1 MTNSGVLQTF
11 LRPFCPFS
19 NQYITFRILVA
30 ATLLVSCRSTSTRDI
45 LTKPND
51 FVDLPV
57 FEKPVDSLLTRETG
71 ALLINLNKMK
81 SKGILFGQQDA
92 TLTGVDWKFA
102 NGKSDVK
109 ELTGTHPALYGWEIA
124 GAGKEDNIDSIP
136 FQLIRQRIIEAFDRG
151 GVNTV
156 TWHLNNPVT
165 GGSAWDITPALSK
178 ILPDSI
184 LSDFYKSE
192 LQKIAGF
199 FLSLKNAQGNYV
211 PIIFRPFHENNGNWF
226 WWGKGRCLPSEYID
240 LWRFTVTYLR
250 DSLHVHN
257 LIYAYSADMFE
268 SEQQYLE
275 RYPGNEWVDILG
287 CENYW
292 DFQSGSSVSNGI
304 AQLRMLVNM
313 ATARKKIAALTECGF
328 NGIPVKNW
336 WSQFLLKSIRED
348 SLARNISYLMVWR
361 NVNQKHYYTPF
372 AGHKS
377 APDFIAFERDTFT
390 IFEKDLKGIYSVN
403 DNPK

>member
-1 MTNSGVLQTF
+1 MPGIIQRLLTG
-11 LRPFCPFS
+11 
-19 NQYITFRILVA
+19 TFRFAYGHCSIFGILLSAV
-30 ATLLVSCRSTSTRDI
+30 LFISCKPTE
-45 LTKPND
+45 TKNTGELPEV

-57 FEKPVDSLLTRETG
+57 FDRPVDSLLTSEAR
-71 ALLINLNKMK
+71 ALLINLNKLK

-92 TLTGVDWKFA
+92 TLTGVDWKFPD
-102 NGKSDVK
+102 NRSDVK
-109 ELTGTHPALYGWEIA
+109 DLTGTHPALYGWEIG

-136 FQLIRQRIIEAFDRG
+136 FQLIRKRMIEAFNRG

-156 TWHLNNPVT
+156 SWHLNNPVT
-165 GGSAWDITPALSK
+165 GGTAWDVTPALSK

-199 FLSLKNAQGNYV
+199 FLTLKNEQGKQV
-211 PIIFRPFHENNGNWF
+211 PVIFRPFHENNGNWF
-226 WWGKGRCLPSEYID
+226 WWGKGRCMPSEYID
-240 LWRFTVTYLR
+240 LWRFTISYLR

-257 LIYAYSADMFE
+257 LIYAYSTDMFE

-275 RYPGNEWVDILG
+275 RYPGNEWVDVLG

-292 DFQSGSSVSNGI
+292 DFQSGSSVSNGV

-328 NGIPVKNW
+328 SGIPVKNW
-336 WSQFLLKSIRED
+336 YTQFLLKSIRED

-361 NVNQKHYYTPF
+361 NANRKHYYTPF
-372 AGHKS
+372 TGHKS
-377 APDFIAFERDTFT
+377 AADFIAFERDTFT
-390 IFEKDLKGIYSVN
+390 IFEKDLKEMYSAQH
-403 DNPK
+403 NPE